1 MKKSALSALM
11 VCSIALTAVSIHKA
25 ASAETIDS
33 KIQQQN
39 QKIDSLKMQQ
49 TQAEKELASIAS
61 DMSAT
66 TQQAK
71 ELTAKK
77 DGLTKEIKD
86 LYDQISDLNVRIQK
100 REVQMQKQ
108 ARDVQVN
115 GGKSYLDVVLNSES
129 VSDAVTR
136 IQGLSTLMSANNDLL
151 KQQNAD
157 KKVVEEKTKT
167 VQKQISDLDSATK
180 ELNAKKASL
189 DTLKIQQ
196 EVAKNELEAQRTT
209 EENKKSSFIAQKEA
223 AQKKLEEEQARQK
236 AAEEKAQQTA
246 IAEAKQR
253 EVAAKQNEQKRT
265 TNLNATDKKIVQ
277 ESASVETSKNTE
289 KNKPAENNQASGTSV
304 EQPKETPKQ
313 PDAGQQPEQPKE
325 TPKQPDAGQQP
336 EQPKETPKQ
345 PEVEQVQP
353 EQPKETPK
361 PVQPEQPV
369 QHPVAH
375 TPTHNNSG
383 NGSAATGGVSS
394 AKRAA
399 VNAALADVGNSYQT
413 GWNQPGECLVSVRR
427 WLTAGGINFGF
438 GGVHSGYTGSGATE
452 VSWSNVQP
460 GDVVQ
465 YENTY
470 SPDGWIGGVH
480 TLLVVAVNGGSVQI
494 VEANNPGGSG
504 YVSTTYGWNPAPP
517 AGFRAVVWRFPG

>member
-265 TNLNATDKKIVQ
+265 ANLNATDKKIVQ

-304 EQPKETPKQ
+304 
-313 PDAGQQPEQPKE
+313 EQPKE